1 MMHDFEKD
9 LIKKLDSESTQRRIE
24 KVPGSRWGRLIL
36 PAPDEIAVRPSQ
48 GMKILCIGSWTLGL
62 LTLEALLSMEKEE
75 PEKIRVIGL
84 ITDDPLDCDAKISV
98 NRRFWRYYPESQR
111 EEYEWGILHRA
122 LDMGIPCYTG
132 EVKCDAFRRIM
143 SEWNPDAIIMA
154 AFGQVVDEP
163 IINFPPYGIYNI
175 HPSDLLHDH
184 GGGPKPW
191 EDLVERKAATARVT
205 VHKVSP
211 VIDNGDIVGQSPE
224 INVLLPDGS
233 VSDDVRMIGEKTLVP
248 VAPMARELILA
259 LVEKKATGEKG
270 AIGSIDFDRIFG
282 HEFKAKLMRPL
293 DPSKRGKILPL
304 PLEETRYTV

>member
-9 LIKKLDSESTQRRIE
+9 LIKKLNSENTQRRIE

-62 LTLEALLSMEKEE
+62 LTLEALLSMEKEG

-84 ITDDPLDCDAKISV
+84 ITD
-98 NRRFWRYYPESQR
+98 
-111 EEYEWGILHRA
+111 
-122 LDMGIPCYTG
+122 
-132 EVKCDAFRRIM
+132 
-143 SEWNPDAIIMA
+143 
-154 AFGQVVDEP
+154 
-163 IINFPPYGIYNI
+163 
-175 HPSDLLHDH
+175 
-184 GGGPKPW
+184 
-191 EDLVERKAATARVT
+191 
-205 VHKVSP
+205 
-211 VIDNGDIVGQSPE
+211 DIVGQSPE